1 MSHND
6 ESQHHK
12 KAKGNDYQ
20 LTKLH
25 AISLSGFISQNL
37 IFVYL
42 PYFTLA
48 LGASYSQQ
56 GIVTSTRVLGSS
68 LTQSFW
74 GSQADKRGRR
84 PILIL
89 GYTIIAFTALFYT
102 FSSRISLFLGLLA
115 IQGFC
120 GYALVTGGVWNS
132 TLGDVASERERGTII
147 GRITSFGVFGSVP
160 VIFLFGYLIDRQ
172 ELSGPNQYH
181 IAFLA
186 AVVIA
191 IITIILL
198 ITLRETLT
206 TKPTEVLPAPWQI
219 IRQNKKFRRF
229 LTLDIV
235 FSFITALTWPL
246 FSFVIKDV
254 VHATNAQLSMIWGF
268 WMAFMAIGQKYGG
281 ALSDRLGRRPLM
293 IFCRSTLFLVP
304 LLFALANQW
313 PSWIL
318 LLIGQCFGG
327 LGWGLS
333 VLMENMIALDL
344 APSDQKALFTGT
356 LLTLAGVA
364 GFFGSLV
371 SGVVTQLLSP
381 QYGHIGALILM
392 LYVCVVLR
400 IAIAVVH
407 MFVLEETAPIKRIPL
422 PTFND

>member
-1 MSHND
+1 MSHYD

-12 KAKGNDYQ
+12 KAKGNDHQ
-20 LTKLH
+20 ITKLH

-37 IFVYL
+37 IFVYI
-42 PYFTLA
+42 PYYALA

-74 GSQADKRGRR
+74 GSQADKHGRR

-89 GYTIIAFTALFYT
+89 GYTIIALTALFYT
-102 FSSRISLFLGLLA
+102 FSSRFSLFLGLLA

-191 IITIILL
+191 IITIFLL
-198 ITLRETLT
+198 IALSETLT
-206 TKPTEVLPAPWQI
+206 TKPTEVLPAPWHI
-219 IRQNKKFRRF
+219 IRQHKKFRRF
-229 LTLDIV
+229 LTLDIA
-235 FSFITALTWPL
+235 FSFIIALTWPL

-254 VHATNAQLSMIWGF
+254 VHATNAQLSLIWGF
-268 WMAFMAIGQKYGG
+268 WMAFMALGQKYGG
-281 ALSDRLGRRPLM
+281 
-293 IFCRSTLFLVP
+293 
-304 LLFALANQW
+304 
-313 PSWIL
+313 
-318 LLIGQCFGG
+318 
-327 LGWGLS
+327 
-333 VLMENMIALDL
+333 
-344 APSDQKALFTGT
+344 
-356 LLTLAGVA
+356 
-364 GFFGSLV
+364 
-371 SGVVTQLLSP
+371 
-381 QYGHIGALILM
+381 
-392 LYVCVVLR
+392 
-400 IAIAVVH
+400 
-407 MFVLEETAPIKRIPL
+407 
-422 PTFND
+422 